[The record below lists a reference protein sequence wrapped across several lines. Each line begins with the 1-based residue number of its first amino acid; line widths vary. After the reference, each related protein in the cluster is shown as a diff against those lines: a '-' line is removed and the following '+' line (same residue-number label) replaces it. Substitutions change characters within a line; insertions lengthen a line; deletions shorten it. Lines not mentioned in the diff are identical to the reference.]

1 MNPLLS
7 FYNNIHEKE
16 AVKKFFQE
24 TLEAMAVERVFEKK
38 DIAGIY
44 EAKRVLDDSFDK
56 LDTLYGKIKE
66 TKPTS
71 PR

>member
-16 AVKKFFQE
+16 AVKEFFYKTLQE
-24 TLEAMAVERVFEKK
+24 MAVERVFEKK
-38 DIAGIY
+38 DVAGIY
-44 EAKRVLDDSFDK
+44 EAKRLIDNSFDK
-56 LDTLYGKIKE
+56 LDTLYGKIE
-66 TKPTS
+66 EAKPTT